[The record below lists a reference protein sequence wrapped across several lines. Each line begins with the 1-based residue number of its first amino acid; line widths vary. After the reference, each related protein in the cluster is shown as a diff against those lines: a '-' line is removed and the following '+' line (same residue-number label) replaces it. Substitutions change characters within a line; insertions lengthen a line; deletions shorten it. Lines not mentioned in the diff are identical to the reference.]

1 MAPRHNKAA
10 RFLRS
15 KLFDGPD
22 SFTTLEQRIA
32 DLPTRKEARLDER
45 GFVWDPHDALTES
58 ALDAVDGSHHRHR
71 DASRYS

>member
-1 MAPRHNKAA
+1 MAPKHNKAA

-45 GFVWDPHDALTES
+45 GFVWDPHDAQ
-58 ALDAVDGSHHRHR
+58 AA
-71 DASRYS
+71 